1 MILLHVRRF
10 SGITMYY
17 DFNSYTFTGYAV
29 WAGLVGVLVGVG
41 CTGVYFGIIYAAIAW
56 AGLADMAGY

>member
-1 MILLHVRRF
+1 
-10 SGITMYY
+10 MYY

-56 AGLADMAGY
+56 AGLADMVGY